1 MSQGARSLRRPSLWK
16 VPLVLFLIGCTVTA
30 IFAVQQQRAA
40 TQRAEDYFEA
50 QVDTLERSMS
60 AAISQRIT
68 EFNVGLDFVSSSD
81 AIDSDQFQAFLRQ
94 RSGDRS
100 TPIDGDPGFTV
111 SEFTTDM
118 DALEARERAAGR
130 DDFSIFAPLP
140 SANPNRLIITH
151 LEQDTPLL
159 GRSFLGFDVTGFQGM
174 LQPDGILD
182 TTSQVFAQVT
192 TVSDLF
198 GAFRLSGTATPDN
211 AGNEDGVIYLIARY
225 EAADGSVDGYVT
237 RLESIASIINEVRP
251 QISEGFS
258 LSARLGPDLPIA
270 FVENRSTQTRYLSSR
285 LQVTGTSRDELID
298 LAPLEL
304 DLVASSEI
312 VETGRGYTN
321 LRLWIIGVGS
331 SLALA
336 LFAMTRAR
344 QARRLA
350 DAGVELELAQ
360 TMASTDPLT
369 GLLNRQGLVDVTE
382 LPAPKPG
389 VLLFIDLDNFKTVND
404 EDGHAAGD
412 RVLRRIGAALRSV
425 VRAHDAVCRLGG
437 DEFLVFLPCPIDR
450 ERIDE
455 LESQIIASV
464 RAIDSRI
471 SASIG
476 SAVRSPEHMLPIE
489 TLLRK
494 SDAAMYADKRS
505 KKTADR

>member
-1 MSQGARSLRRPSLWK
+1 M
-16 VPLVLFLIGCTVTA
+16 
-30 IFAVQQQRAA
+30 
-40 TQRAEDYFEA
+40 
-50 QVDTLERSMS
+50 
-60 AAISQRIT
+60 
-68 EFNVGLDFVSSSD
+68 
-81 AIDSDQFQAFLRQ
+81 
-94 RSGDRS
+94 
-100 TPIDGDPGFTV
+100 
-111 SEFTTDM
+111 SEFTSDIE
-118 DALEARERAAGR
+118 ALEARERAAGR
-130 DDFSIFAPLP
+130 NDFSVFVPLP
-140 SANPNRLIITH
+140 SSNPNRVIITH
-151 LEQDTPLL
+151 LERDMPVL

-174 LQPDGILD
+174 LRPEGILD
-182 TTSQVFAQVT
+182 TTSEVFAQVT
-192 TVSDLF
+192 TISDLF
-198 GAFRLSGTATPDN
+198 GAFRLSGSATPDN

-225 EAADGSVDGYVT
+225 EALDGSVDGYVT
-237 RLESIASIINEVRP
+237 RLESI
-251 QISEGFS
+251 
-258 LSARLGPDLPIA
+258 
-270 FVENRSTQTRYLSSR
+270 
-285 LQVTGTSRDELID
+285 
-298 LAPLEL
+298 
-304 DLVASSEI
+304 
-312 VETGRGYTN
+312 
-321 LRLWIIGVGS
+321 
-331 SLALA
+331 
-336 LFAMTRAR
+336 AMTRAR

-412 RVLRRIGAALRSV
+412 RVLRRIGTALRSV

-464 RAIDSRI
+464 RSIDSRI

-505 KKTADR
+505 KKTVDR